1 MNIKDISTQP
11 VTISKSDTISNALRI
26 MEKQDTRRLLVFNK
40 DELSGVITMRS
51 IARKLGTW
59 KTYNLPASALH
70 VAAAATDLYT
80 KVLPDTN
87 IKDAISLMYSTGK
100 ILVVTDNHDI
110 QGWITPHEI
119 LKNTKSID
127 GFAAE
132 VMEKPITV
140 SPGDRVVHARRIILD
155 KDIGRLPVIENSELV
170 GIITERDIA
179 NALMNFRDIVSGNQQ
194 NERIRNLLVSDIM
207 TQNVVSVRT
216 NTLLQEVISIIIS
229 KNIGGV
235 PVLNMKDEIVGI
247 ISRRAIIKHLA
258 VKE

>member
-1 MNIKDISTQP
+1 
-11 VTISKSDTISNALRI
+11 
-26 MEKQDTRRLLVFNK
+26 
-40 DELSGVITMRS
+40 
-51 IARKLGTW
+51 
-59 KTYNLPASALH
+59 
-70 VAAAATDLYT
+70 
-80 KVLPDTN
+80 
-87 IKDAISLMYSTGK
+87 
-100 ILVVTDNHDI
+100 
-110 QGWITPHEI
+110 